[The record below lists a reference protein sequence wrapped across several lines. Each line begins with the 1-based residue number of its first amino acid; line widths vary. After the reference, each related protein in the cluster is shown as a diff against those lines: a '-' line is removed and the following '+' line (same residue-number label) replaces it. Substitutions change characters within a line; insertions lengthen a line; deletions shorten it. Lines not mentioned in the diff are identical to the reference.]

1 MTMRTTIAAGVTLAV
16 LATSACGV
24 PDLIGGGDEEFTVT
38 AGLAQLPQPEGD
50 EYMVRVVDLDA
61 ATEAAGLKRP
71 TDLDPE
77 SISAWMAPL
86 SGQQSDGSYAPVLAP
101 MPELTNPKFGLKA
114 QEFHDIAGW
123 STVDISSYAEV
134 IDRPRSFASLTGDFD
149 DSTLDHL
156 PEVGDGVRT
165 VGEGED
171 GEGDLARTT
180 VVQPT
185 GAPVRMAQRD
195 GRLGGSSSTA
205 AVEDWLDGPEMPL
218 SDDPTMS
225 SLADA
230 LDEQDAVSAQFAV
243 GGDFSAGTT
252 LRTPRAAD
260 HVGPLPEHAFDA
272 VAIGWLEPDGGP
284 RLVVAYHFSDEGA
297 AESSVDPIKE
307 VFASGRDMYGRAL
320 SDAYVVDKVTA
331 DGPVVTAILEPQRE
345 GAQVKIQTRLQ
356 ARDAPFLHQ

>member
-16 LATSACGV
+16 LGTSACGL
-24 PDLIGGGDEEFTVT
+24 PDLTGGGDEESTIR

-50 EYMVRVVDLDA
+50 EYTVRVVDLDA
-61 ATEAAGLKRP
+61 ATEAAGLERP
-71 TDLDPE
+71 TELDPE
-77 SISAWMAPL
+77 SLAAWVAPL
-86 SGQQSDGSYAPVLAP
+86 SGQPSDGSYAPVVAP
-101 MPELTNPKFGLKA
+101 MPELTNPTAGMKA

-134 IDRPRSFASLTGDFD
+134 VDRPQSFASLTGNFD

-171 GEGDLARTT
+171 GEGDLTGTT

-205 AVEDWLDGPEMPL
+205 AVEDWLDGPEVPL
-218 SDDPTMS
+218 SDESTMS

-230 LDEQDAVSAQFAV
+230 LDEQGAVSAQFAV

-252 LRTPRAAD
+252 LGTPRATAR
-260 HVGPLPEHAFDA
+260 VGPLPEHAFDA
-272 VAIGWLEPDGGP
+272 VAIGWLVPDGGP

-297 AESSVDPIKE
+297 AASSVDPITE
-307 VFASGRDMYGRAL
+307 VFASGRDMHGRAL
-320 SDAYVVDKVTA
+320 SEAFAVDEVTA
-331 DGPVVTAILEPQRE
+331 KGEVVTAILEPHD
-345 GAQVKIQTRLQ
+345 GAQAKIHSRLQ
-356 ARDAPFLHQ
+356 TRDAPFLHE